1 MVDMKKKSDTEIVK
15 LCLKNDE
22 AFEVLVER
30 YEKKLLRYVMRI
42 SSFDFAMAEDVTQDV
57 FVNVYRNLNGYDDE
71 FSFSSWIYR
80 IAHNVTV
87 SYARKMKV
95 RPQVVSVDNESGAE
109 YIDLLPDGVDMAQ
122 DLDRKVLQKKVRGAL
137 MELPAKYRDV
147 LVLRFLEGK
156 SYSEISDILKRSVN
170 SVSVLINR
178 GKAKL
183 KDKLTNK

>member
-1 MVDMKKKSDTEIVK
+1 MVDIKKKSDAQVVK
-15 LCLKNDE
+15 LCLKDDE

-42 SSFDFAMAEDVTQDV
+42 SSFDFATAEDVMQDV

-87 SYARKMKV
+87 SYVRKMKV
-95 RPQVVSVDNESGAE
+95 RPQVVDMGDDNE
-109 YIDLLPDGVDMAQ
+109 YVDLLPDGMNIAKEM
-122 DLDRKVLQKKVRGAL
+122 DRKALQKKVREAL
-137 MELPAKYRDV
+137 MELPVKYRDV
-147 LVLRFLEGK
+147 LVLRFLEDK

-183 KDKLTNK
+183 KDKLINK